1 MKSTLSRL
9 SLVLLAGAL
18 SGAAFAQNAKPAAA
32 AAEKPAAAA
41 SGESK
46 PITVNGVTIPKIR
59 GDALFNEQLAQGTP
73 DSPELRNAIKEEVIR
88 REILAG
94 EARKKNLDK
103 NPILKAQMEL
113 AQQAV
118 LIRAYMQDF
127 VKSHPV
133 TEADA
138 RKEYD
143 AIKAQLGSKE
153 YKSRHILVEKEDDAK
168 AIIAKLQKGDKFED
182 LAGQSKDPGSKDKG
196 GDLGWSA
203 PGAYVKPFAE
213 ALTKLEKGAFT
224 PMPVKSDFGY
234 HVIKLEDVRDL
245 KVPSFEETKAQISQR
260 LQQKAVEEHI
270 MALRKAAK
278 VTE

>member
-1 MKSTLSRL
+1 MKSTLSRI

-18 SGAAFAQNAKPAAA
+18 SGAALAQNAKPAAA
-32 AAEKPAAAA
+32 AADKTAAAA

-59 GDALFNEQLAQGTP
+59 GDALFTEQLSQGIP
-73 DSPELRNAIKEEVIR
+73 DSPELRNAVKEELIR
-88 REILAG
+88 REILVG

-103 NPILKAQMEL
+103 NPILKAQADL

-127 VKSHPV
+127 VRSHPV
-133 TEADA
+133 ADA
-138 RKEYD
+138 DAQKEYD
-143 AIKAQLGSKE
+143 AIKSQLGSKE
-153 YKSRHILVEKEDDAK
+153 YKTRHILVDKEDDAK
-168 AIIAKLQKGDKFED
+168 AIIAKLQKGEKFDE
-182 LAGQSKDPGSKDKG
+182 LAKQSKDPGSKDKG

-203 PGAYVKPFAE
+203 PSAYVKPFGD

-245 KVPSFEETKAQISQR
+245 KVPTFEETKGQIAQR
-260 LQQKAVEEHI
+260 LQQKMVEEHI
-270 MALRKAAK
+270 MSLRKAAK

>member
-1 MKSTLSRL
+1 MKSTLSRI

-18 SGAAFAQNAKPAAA
+18 SGAALAQNAKPAAA
-32 AAEKPAAAA
+32 AADKTAAAA

-59 GDALFNEQLAQGTP
+59 GDALFTEQLSQGIP
-73 DSPELRNAIKEEVIR
+73 DSPELRNAVKEELIR
-88 REILAG
+88 REILVG

-103 NPILKAQMEL
+103 NPILKAQADL

-127 VKSHPV
+127 VRSHPV
-133 TEADA
+133 SDADA
-138 RKEYD
+138 QKEYD
-143 AIKAQLGSKE
+143 AIKSQLGSKE
-153 YKSRHILVEKEDDAK
+153 YKTRHILVDKEDDAK
-168 AIIAKLQKGDKFED
+168 AIIAKLQKGEKFDE
-182 LAGQSKDPGSKDKG
+182 LAKQSKDPGSKDKG

-203 PGAYVKPFAE
+203 PSAYVKPFGD

-245 KVPSFEETKAQISQR
+245 KVPTFEETKGQIAQR
-260 LQQKAVEEHI
+260 LQQKMVEEHI
-270 MALRKAAK
+270 MSLRKAAK

>member
-1 MKSTLSRL
+1 MKSTLSRI

-32 AAEKPAAAA
+32 AADKSAAAA

-46 PITVNGVTIPKIR
+46 PMTVNGVTIPKIR
-59 GDALFNEQLAQGTP
+59 GDALFTEQLAQGAP
-73 DSPELRNAIKEEVIR
+73 DSPELRNAVKEELIR
-88 REILAG
+88 REVLAG
-94 EARKKNLDK
+94 EARKKGLDK
-103 NPILKAQMEL
+103 NPLLKAQIDL

-127 VKSHPV
+127 VRSHPV
-133 TEADA
+133 SDAEAQ
-138 RKEYD
+138 KEYD
-143 AIKAQLGSKE
+143 AIKSQLGSKE
-153 YKSRHILVEKEDDAK
+153 YKSRHILVDKEDDAK
-168 AIIAKLQKGDKFED
+168 AIIAKLQKGEKFDE
-182 LAGQSKDPGSKDKG
+182 LAKQSKDPGSKDKG

-203 PGAYVKPFAE
+203 PSSYVKPFGD

-245 KVPSFEETKAQISQR
+245 KVPTFEETKGQIAQR
-260 LQQKAVEEHI
+260 LQQKMVEEHI

>member
-1 MKSTLSRL
+1 MKSTLSRI

-18 SGAAFAQNAKPAAA
+18 SGTALAQNAKPAASKA
-32 AAEKPAAAA
+32 ATTAAA
-41 SGESK
+41 SGDSK
-46 PITVNGVTIPKIR
+46 PITVNGTVIPKDR
-59 GDALFNEQLAQGTP
+59 GDALFTEQLAQGTP

-94 EARKKNLDK
+94 EARKKGLEK
-103 NPILKAQMEL
+103 NPMLKAQMEL

-127 VKSHPV
+127 VRTHPV
-133 TEADA
+133 SDADA
-138 RKEYD
+138 QKEYD
-143 AIKAQLGSKE
+143 SIKAQLGSKE

-168 AIIAKLQKGDKFED
+168 AIIAKLQKGEKFDE
-182 LAGQSKDPGSKDKG
+182 LAKQSKDPGSKDKG

-203 PGAYVKPFAE
+203 PSAYVKPFSD

-224 PMPVKSDFGY
+224 AIPVKSDFGY

-245 KVPSFEETKAQISQR
+245 KVPSFEEAKPQISQR
-260 LQQKAVEEHI
+260 LQQKMVEEHI
-270 MALRKAAK
+270 LSLRKSAK
-278 VTE
+278 VVD

>member
-1 MKSTLSRL
+1 MKSTLSRI

-18 SGAAFAQNAKPAAA
+18 SGTALAQNAKPAASKA
-32 AAEKPAAAA
+32 ATAAAA
-41 SGESK
+41 SGDSK
-46 PITVNGVTIPKIR
+46 PITVNGTVIPKDR
-59 GDALFNEQLAQGTP
+59 GDALFTEQLAQGTP

-94 EARKKNLDK
+94 EARKKGLEK
-103 NPILKAQMEL
+103 NPMLKAQMEL

-127 VKSHPV
+127 VRTHPV
-133 TEADA
+133 SDADA
-138 RKEYD
+138 QKEYD
-143 AIKAQLGSKE
+143 SIKAQLGSKE

-168 AIIAKLQKGDKFED
+168 AIIAKLQKGEKFDE
-182 LAGQSKDPGSKDKG
+182 LAKQSKDPGSKDKG

-203 PGAYVKPFAE
+203 PSAYVKPFSD

-224 PMPVKSDFGY
+224 AIPVKSDFGY

-245 KVPSFEETKAQISQR
+245 KVPSFEDAKPQISQR
-260 LQQKAVEEHI
+260 LQQKMVEEHI
-270 MALRKAAK
+270 LSLRKSAK
-278 VTE
+278 VVD

>member
-1 MKSTLSRL
+1 MKSTLSRI
-9 SLVLLAGAL
+9 SLVLLAGAH
-18 SGAAFAQNAKPAAA
+18 SGAALAQNAKPAAA
-32 AAEKPAAAA
+32 AADKTAAAA

-59 GDALFNEQLAQGTP
+59 GDALFTEQLSQGIP
-73 DSPELRNAIKEEVIR
+73 DSPELRNAVKEELIR
-88 REILAG
+88 REILVG
-94 EARKKNLDK
+94 EARKKNMDK
-103 NPILKAQMEL
+103 NPILKAQADL

-127 VKSHPV
+127 VRSHPV
-133 TEADA
+133 SDADA
-138 RKEYD
+138 QKEYD
-143 AIKAQLGSKE
+143 AIKSQLGSKE
-153 YKSRHILVEKEDDAK
+153 YKTRHILVDKEDDAK
-168 AIIAKLQKGDKFED
+168 AIIAKLQKGEKFDE
-182 LAGQSKDPGSKDKG
+182 LAKQSKDPGSKDKG

-203 PGAYVKPFAE
+203 PSAYVKPFGD

-245 KVPSFEETKAQISQR
+245 KVPTFEETKGQIAQR
-260 LQQKAVEEHI
+260 LQQKMVEEHI
-270 MALRKAAK
+270 MSLRKAAK

>member
-1 MKSTLSRL
+1 MKSTLSRI

-32 AAEKPAAAA
+32 AADKSAAAA

-46 PITVNGVTIPKIR
+46 PMTVNGVTIPKIR
-59 GDALFNEQLAQGTP
+59 GDALFTEQLAQGAP
-73 DSPELRNAIKEEVIR
+73 DSPELRNAVKEELIR
-88 REILAG
+88 REVLAG
-94 EARKKNLDK
+94 EARKKGLDK
-103 NPILKAQMEL
+103 NPLLKAQIDL

-127 VKSHPV
+127 VRSHPV
-133 TEADA
+133 SDADA
-138 RKEYD
+138 QKEYD
-143 AIKAQLGSKE
+143 AIKSQLGSKE
-153 YKSRHILVEKEDDAK
+153 YKSRHILVDKEDDAK
-168 AIIAKLQKGDKFED
+168 AIIAKLQKGEKFDE
-182 LAGQSKDPGSKDKG
+182 LAKQSKDPGSKDKG

-203 PGAYVKPFAE
+203 PSSYVKPFGD

-245 KVPSFEETKAQISQR
+245 KVPTFEETKGQIAQR
-260 LQQKAVEEHI
+260 LQQKMVEEHI

>member
-1 MKSTLSRL
+1 MKITLSRI

-18 SGAAFAQNAKPAAA
+18 SGTALAQNAKPAASKA
-32 AAEKPAAAA
+32 ATAAAA
-41 SGESK
+41 SGDSK
-46 PITVNGVTIPKIR
+46 PITVNGTVIPKDR
-59 GDALFNEQLAQGTP
+59 GDALFTEQLAQGTP

-94 EARKKNLDK
+94 EARKKGLEK
-103 NPILKAQMEL
+103 NPMLKAQMEL

-127 VKSHPV
+127 VRTHPV
-133 TEADA
+133 SDADA
-138 RKEYD
+138 QKEYD
-143 AIKAQLGSKE
+143 SIKAQLGSKE

-168 AIIAKLQKGDKFED
+168 AIIAKLQKGEKFDE
-182 LAGQSKDPGSKDKG
+182 LAKQSKDPGSKDKG

-203 PGAYVKPFAE
+203 PSAYVKPFSD

-224 PMPVKSDFGY
+224 AIPVKSDFGY

-245 KVPSFEETKAQISQR
+245 KVPSFEEAKPQISQR
-260 LQQKAVEEHI
+260 LQQKMVEEHI
-270 MALRKAAK
+270 LSLRKSAK
-278 VTE
+278 VVD

>member
-1 MKSTLSRL
+1 MKSTLSRI

-18 SGAAFAQNAKPAAA
+18 SGTALAQNAKPAASKA
-32 AAEKPAAAA
+32 ATTAAA
-41 SGESK
+41 SGDSK
-46 PITVNGVTIPKIR
+46 PITVNGTVIPKDR
-59 GDALFNEQLAQGTP
+59 GDALFTEQLAQGTP

-94 EARKKNLDK
+94 EARKKGLEK
-103 NPILKAQMEL
+103 NPMLKAQMEL

-127 VKSHPV
+127 VRTHPV
-133 TEADA
+133 SDADA
-138 RKEYD
+138 QKEYD
-143 AIKAQLGSKE
+143 SIKAQLGSKE

-168 AIIAKLQKGDKFED
+168 AIIAKLQKGEKFDE
-182 LAGQSKDPGSKDKG
+182 LAKQSKDPGSKDKG

-203 PGAYVKPFAE
+203 PSAYVKPFSD

-224 PMPVKSDFGY
+224 AIPVKSDFGY

-245 KVPSFEETKAQISQR
+245 KVPSFEDAKPQISQR
-260 LQQKAVEEHI
+260 LQQKMVEEHI
-270 MALRKAAK
+270 LSLRKSAK
-278 VTE
+278 VVD

>member
-1 MKSTLSRL
+1 MKSTLSRI

-18 SGAAFAQNAKPAAA
+18 SGTALAQNAKPAASKA
-32 AAEKPAAAA
+32 ATAAAA
-41 SGESK
+41 SGDSK
-46 PITVNGVTIPKIR
+46 PITVNGTVIPKDR
-59 GDALFNEQLAQGTP
+59 GDALFTEQLAQGTP

-94 EARKKNLDK
+94 EARKKGLEK
-103 NPILKAQMEL
+103 NPMLKAQMEL

-127 VKSHPV
+127 VRTHPV
-133 TEADA
+133 SDADA
-138 RKEYD
+138 QKEYD
-143 AIKAQLGSKE
+143 SIKAQLGSKE

-168 AIIAKLQKGDKFED
+168 AIIAKLQKGETFDE
-182 LAGQSKDPGSKDKG
+182 LAKQSKDPGSKDKG

-203 PGAYVKPFAE
+203 PSAYVKPFSD

-224 PMPVKSDFGY
+224 AIPVKSDFGY

-245 KVPSFEETKAQISQR
+245 KVPSFEEAKPQISQR
-260 LQQKAVEEHI
+260 LQQKMVEEHI
-270 MALRKAAK
+270 LSLRKSAK
-278 VTE
+278 VVD

>member
-1 MKSTLSRL
+1 MKSTLSRI

-18 SGAAFAQNAKPAAA
+18 SGAALAQNAKPAAA
-32 AAEKPAAAA
+32 AADKSAAAA

-59 GDALFNEQLAQGTP
+59 GDALFTEQLSQGIP
-73 DSPELRNAIKEEVIR
+73 DTPELRNAVKEELIR

-103 NPILKAQMEL
+103 NPILKAQIDL

-127 VKSHPV
+127 VRSHPV
-133 TEADA
+133 SEADA
-138 RKEYD
+138 QKEYD
-143 AIKAQLGSKE
+143 TIKSQLGSKE
-153 YKSRHILVEKEDDAK
+153 YKSRHILVDKEDDAK
-168 AIIAKLQKGDKFED
+168 AIIAKLQKGEKFDD
-182 LAGQSKDPGSKDKG
+182 LAKQSKDPGSKEKG
-196 GDLGWSA
+196 GDLGWAA
-203 PGAYVKPFAE
+203 PSSYVKPFAD

-245 KVPSFEETKAQISQR
+245 KIPTFEETKGQISQR
-260 LQQKAVEEHI
+260 LQQKLVEEHI
-270 MALRKAAK
+270 MSLRKAAK

>member
-1 MKSTLSRL
+1 MKSTLSRI

-18 SGAAFAQNAKPAAA
+18 SGAALAQNAKPAAA
-32 AAEKPAAAA
+32 AADKSAAAA

-59 GDALFNEQLAQGTP
+59 GDALFTEQLSQGIP
-73 DSPELRNAIKEEVIR
+73 DTPELRNAVKEELIR

-103 NPILKAQMEL
+103 NPILKAQIDL

-127 VKSHPV
+127 VRSHPV
-133 TEADA
+133 SEADA
-138 RKEYD
+138 QKEYD
-143 AIKAQLGSKE
+143 TIKSQLGSKE
-153 YKSRHILVEKEDDAK
+153 YKSRHILVDKEDDAK
-168 AIIAKLQKGDKFED
+168 AIIAKLQKGEKFDD
-182 LAGQSKDPGSKDKG
+182 LAKQSKDPGSKEKG
-196 GDLGWSA
+196 GDLGWAA
-203 PGAYVKPFAE
+203 PSSYVKPFAD

-245 KVPSFEETKAQISQR
+245 KIPTFEETKGQISQR
-260 LQQKAVEEHI
+260 LQQKLVEEHI
-270 MALRKAAK
+270 MSLRKTAK

>member
-1 MKSTLSRL
+1 MKSTLSRI

-18 SGAAFAQNAKPAAA
+18 SGAALAQNAKPAAA
-32 AAEKPAAAA
+32 AADKSAAAA

-59 GDALFNEQLAQGTP
+59 GDALFTEQLSQGIP
-73 DSPELRNAIKEEVIR
+73 DTPELRNAVKEELIR

-103 NPILKAQMEL
+103 NPILKAQIDL

-127 VKSHPV
+127 VRSHPV
-133 TEADA
+133 SDADA
-138 RKEYD
+138 QKEYD
-143 AIKAQLGSKE
+143 TIKSQLGSKE
-153 YKSRHILVEKEDDAK
+153 YKSRHILVDKEDDAK
-168 AIIAKLQKGDKFED
+168 AIIAKLQKGEKFDD
-182 LAGQSKDPGSKDKG
+182 LAKQSKDPGSKEKG
-196 GDLGWSA
+196 GDLGWAA
-203 PGAYVKPFAE
+203 PSSYVKPFAD

-245 KVPSFEETKAQISQR
+245 KIPTFEETKGQISQR
-260 LQQKAVEEHI
+260 LQQKLVEEHI
-270 MALRKAAK
+270 MSLRKAAK

>member
-1 MKSTLSRL
+1 MKSTLSRI

-18 SGAAFAQNAKPAAA
+18 SGTALAQNAKPAASKA
-32 AAEKPAAAA
+32 ATAAAA
-41 SGESK
+41 SGDSK
-46 PITVNGVTIPKIR
+46 PITVNGTVIPKDR
-59 GDALFNEQLAQGTP
+59 GDALFTEQLAQGTP

-94 EARKKNLDK
+94 EARKKGLEK
-103 NPILKAQMEL
+103 NPMLKAQMEL

-127 VKSHPV
+127 VRTHPV
-133 TEADA
+133 SDADA
-138 RKEYD
+138 QKEYD
-143 AIKAQLGSKE
+143 SIKAQLGSKE

-168 AIIAKLQKGDKFED
+168 AIIAKLQKGEKFDE
-182 LAGQSKDPGSKDKG
+182 LAKQSKDPGSKDKG

-203 PGAYVKPFAE
+203 PSAYVKPFSD

-224 PMPVKSDFGY
+224 AIPVKSDFGY

-245 KVPSFEETKAQISQR
+245 KVPSFEEAKPQISQR
-260 LQQKAVEEHI
+260 LQQKMVEEHI
-270 MALRKAAK
+270 LSLRKSAK
-278 VTE
+278 VVD